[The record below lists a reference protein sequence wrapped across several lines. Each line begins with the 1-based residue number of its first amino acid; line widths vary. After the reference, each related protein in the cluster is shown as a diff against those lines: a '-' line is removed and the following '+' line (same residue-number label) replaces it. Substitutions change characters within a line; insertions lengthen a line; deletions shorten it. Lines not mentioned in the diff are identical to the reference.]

1 MAKKSKV
8 STTISAAVPQKTVDA
23 KADIDDIFAKPS
35 ASSSVPPAT
44 VAAPSD
50 LAATVSKSKKK
61 KSKALPAADTLI
73 VERESSP
80 PSTTTTK
87 SKKRKSTDAAQ
98 TDASQPPKTTA
109 SAPEV
114 AVFSDPSAAPSKKQK
129 TEVSGKPGKNREQMG
144 KDDEDE
150 RAFRDS
156 RGDGP
161 RE

>member
-1 MAKKSKV
+1 MAKKSKA
-8 STTISAAVPQKTVDA
+8 STASPAAVPQKTVDA

-35 ASSSVPPAT
+35 ASTAALPVNVSTSSDT
-44 VAAPSD
+44 AAI
-50 LAATVSKSKKK
+50 VSKSKKK
-61 KSKALPAADTLI
+61 KSKAVPAADQLSG
-73 VERESSP
+73 EPESSP
-80 PSTTTTK
+80 PPTTTTK

-98 TDASQPPKTTA
+98 TESSQPSNATA

-114 AVFSDPSAAPSKKQK
+114 AVFSDPSAVSSKKQK
-129 TEVSGKPGKNREQMG
+129 TEVSGKPGKNKEQMV